1 MYFNE
6 ISIKK
11 EPEDFSYLEPGAS
24 GLDMGLGSIMG
35 SIKTEVPDIEI
46 KHEPI
51 EEVSD
56 PASPAPVKVFECP
69 SCPQV
74 ITSLNR

>member
-1 MYFNE
+1 MNFNE
-6 ISIKK
+6 ISIKV
-11 EPEDFSYLEPGAS
+11 EPEDFSYFEPHAAG
-24 GLDMGLGSIMG
+24 GVDMGLG

-51 EEVSD
+51 EEVCDS
-56 PASPAPVKVFECP
+56 ASPAPVKVFQCP
-69 SCPQV
+69 NCPKE